1 MANTYE
7 NFIAQKI
14 KELDLCIVR
23 MYSEYETYEYDDYA
37 ILPENS
43 DKWFDYYFIHFINDE
58 YSLWFDEFQVIRV
71 DISNN
76 FVFKEQLTDNYSIN
90 SKKYNVDI
98 GILYGKEN
106 VEKWLKNEINKNF
119 VNNYIYNI
127 LDFEYFKNILYENG
141 IYPEVFAEEVEL
153 K

>member
-43 DKWFDYYFIHFINDE
+43 DTWFDYYFIHFINNE
-58 YSLWFDEFQVIRV
+58 YSLWFDEFQVIRF

-90 SKKYNVDI
+90 SKKYNFDI

-106 VEKWLKNEINKNF
+106 VENWLKNEINKNF

-127 LDFEYFKNILYENG
+127 LDFEYFKNILYEHG